1 MFSYL
6 KKYPLS
12 LTIIAIVIYL
22 SFFKRMPQHE
32 IGRRYGRSRSAAG
45 YHIRKAIQQLYEEME
60 GLAHEE

>member
-1 MFSYL
+1 ML
-6 KKYPLS
+6 
-12 LTIIAIVIYL
+12 YL

>member
-22 SFFKRMPQHE
+22 SFFKPPHTDLDKIPNMDKLV
-32 IGRRYGRSRSAAG
+32 
-45 YHIRKAIQQLYEEME
+45 HICMYRAFPECFGWNIF
-60 GLAHEE
+60 